1 MGRGAE
7 DAQEEFVFDDNHLTW
22 GDVANLTGVREPL
35 TYTRRKTRL
44 NKAAAAPRP
53 SSSRGKGSDRGR

>member
-7 DAQEEFVFDDNHLTW
+7 DAEEDWVFYDDHLTW
-22 GDVANLTGVREPL
+22 RDVANLTSVRELL
-35 TYTRRKTRL
+35 TYTRRQIRL

-53 SSSRGKGSDRGR
+53 